1 MPCDAQPSWLIT
13 YLAGAFTAIVAAAV
27 GHFFAA
33 RRERENKKH
42 AATVAKDN
50 RKQDFLGL
58 MSGMRLEAERIVGD
72 RYADEIFPTRLYEVR
87 RESPKI
93 RRDLDSN
100 RQLVFDE
107 SVKSLCQL
115 TASQVSDRTGGDFP
129 EGRRRVTEAIDAVIQ
144 CLS

>member
-1 MPCDAQPSWLIT
+1 MLCDAQPSWLIT
-13 YLAGAFTAIVAAAV
+13 YLAGALTAIVAAAV

-33 RRERENKKH
+33 RRERENRKR

-93 RRDLDSN
+93 RRDIDSS
-100 RQLVFDE
+100 RKFMFDK

-115 TASQVSDRTGGDFP
+115 TASQVSDTTGGDYP
-129 EGRRRVTEAIDAVIQ
+129 EGRTRVTEAIDTVIQ
-144 CLS
+144 SLD